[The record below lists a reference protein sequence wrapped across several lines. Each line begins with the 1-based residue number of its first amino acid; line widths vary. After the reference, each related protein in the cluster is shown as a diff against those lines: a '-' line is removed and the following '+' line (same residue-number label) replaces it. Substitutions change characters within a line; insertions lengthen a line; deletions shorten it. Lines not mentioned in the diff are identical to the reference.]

1 MTASGREPGGER
13 EPGRGREP
21 EPERAPEPGPG
32 PQRPDAEPE
41 PEPAPSSEPHPAP
54 WRRPAP
60 APLLTFA
67 AVCAALFVA
76 VALTVSLRHGAP
88 LAPERAALHWS
99 TAHHG
104 EPQRSLARALTATGS
119 GPVPY
124 LLAVLAGLLAGR
136 GAVGRLRAVICA
148 VTVLAVGQAIRYG
161 LMGLLA
167 RPRPSAEDWAAHA
180 SGYAFPSGHA
190 TTSALAA
197 GILAWGIARRARP
210 AVARTWCAVLALW
223 AAGVGLTRVYLGVHW
238 PGDVLAGWLL
248 AATLLALAL
257 LLEPF
262 ARPAGPARPRSAKAP
277 HSAHSHE

>member
-1 MTASGREPGGER
+1 MTASEREPGGER
-13 EPGRGREP
+13 
-21 EPERAPEPGPG
+21 
-32 PQRPDAEPE
+32 D
-41 PEPAPSSEPHPAP
+41 PAPAREPHPTP
-54 WRRPAP
+54 WRRPGTAR
-60 APLLTFA
+60 LLAFA
-67 AVCAALFVA
+67 AVCAALFAA

-104 EPQRSLARALTATGS
+104 EPLRSLARALTATGS

-136 GAVGRLRAVICA
+136 GTAGRLRAVICA
-148 VTVLAVGQAIRYG
+148 VAVLAVGQAIRYG
-161 LMGLLA
+161 LMELLA
-167 RPRPSAEDWAAHA
+167 RPRPPAEDWAAHA

-210 AVARTWCAVLALW
+210 AAARTWWAVLALW
-223 AAGVGLTRVYLGVHW
+223 AAGVGLTRVYLSVHW

-257 LLEPF
+257 FLDPF
-262 ARPAGPARPRSAKAP
+262 ACPDCPDCPDCPAGPARTGPPPTGKGAP
-277 HSAHSHE
+277 